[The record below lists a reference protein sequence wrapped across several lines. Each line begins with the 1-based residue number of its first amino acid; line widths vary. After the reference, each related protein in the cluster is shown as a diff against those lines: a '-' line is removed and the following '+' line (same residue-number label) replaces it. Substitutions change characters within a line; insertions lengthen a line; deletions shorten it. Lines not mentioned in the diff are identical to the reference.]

1 MESNLSSRKLQES
14 KQRPNQISTFPAGLK
29 FASVFNDPDEMSSYS
44 TKWGCEY
51 FQISKG
57 KFNGTLKAAHTG
69 TLQIA
74 KATWTSSIMITGDV
88 PENSIVFTM
97 PNRNIP
103 PIFHNENLYSNELA
117 VISYGDEIDFLSKNP
132 QDMYVVSIDKD
143 LINRYSVAL
152 LGKEVDDIQI
162 NSNRLKIKD
171 RLSQME
177 LSNLWEETIN
187 LILSSDLDLSDIDV
201 ANKIEDEMI
210 RSILYNSA
218 PTESNPSRS
227 ERHRAAKQARQYILE
242 NSKKQISIL
251 DICEAVCAAERTLY
265 LGFGELYGLTPKA
278 FLKYLRLHQA
288 RRELLLAEP
297 GTTVTNVAYRWKFYH
312 LSRFATYYYEVFNE
326 YPSETLKHS
335 LAL

>member
-1 MESNLSSRKLQES
+1 MSSRKLQ
-14 KQRPNQISTFPAGLK
+14 KPKKKPNQISIFPAGLK
-29 FASVFNDPDEMSSYS
+29 FSSVFDDPDEMSSYS

-57 KFNGTLKAAHTG
+57 KFNGALKAAHTG

-88 PENSIVFTM
+88 PEKSIVFTM
-97 PNRNIP
+97 PNRNAP
-103 PIFHNENLYSNELA
+103 PIFHNENLYSTELA
-117 VISYGDEIDFLSKNP
+117 VIRYGDEIDFLSKNP
-132 QDMYVVSIDKD
+132 QDMFVVSIDKE

-152 LGKEVDDIQI
+152 LGKEIDDIQI

-177 LSNLWEETIN
+177 LRNLWEETIN
-187 LILSSDLDLSDIDV
+187 LILSSGLDLSDIDV

-210 RSILYNSA
+210 RSILFNSA
-218 PTESNPSRS
+218 PSDSNPPRA
-227 ERHRAAKQARQYILE
+227 ERHRAAKQAKQYILE

-251 DICEAVCAAERTLY
+251 NICEAAGAAERTLY

-278 FLKYLRLHQA
+278 FLKYSRLHHA
-288 RRELLLAEP
+288 RKELLRAEP
-297 GTTVTNVAYRWKFYH
+297 GSTVTKVAYKWKFYSFKP
-312 LSRFATYYYEVFNE
+312 LCEV
-326 YPSETLKHS
+326 L
-335 LAL
+335 L

>member
-1 MESNLSSRKLQES
+1 MSSRKLQES
-14 KQRPNQISTFPAGLK
+14 KQKPNQISTFPAGLK
-29 FASVFNDPDEMSSYS
+29 FSSVFDDPDEMSSYS

-51 FQISKG
+51 FQISRG
-57 KFNGTLKAAHTG
+57 KFNGALKAAHTG

-88 PENSIVFTM
+88 PVNSIVFTM
-97 PNRNIP
+97 PNRNTP
-103 PIFHNENLYSNELA
+103 PIFHNENLYSTELA
-117 VISYGDEIDFLSKNP
+117 VIRYGDEIDFLSKNP
-132 QDMYVVSIDKD
+132 QDMFVVSIDKE

-152 LGKEVDDIQI
+152 LGKEIDNIQI

-177 LSNLWEETIN
+177 LRDLWEETIN

-201 ANKIEDEMI
+201 ANKIEEDMI
-210 RSILYNSA
+210 RSILCNSA
-218 PTESNPSRS
+218 PSDSKATRA
-227 ERHRAAKQARQYILE
+227 ERHLAAKLAKQYICE

-251 DICEAVCAAERTLY
+251 DICETVGATERTLY

-278 FLKYLRLHQA
+278 FLKYLRLHHA
-288 RRELLLAEP
+288 RKDFLRAEP
-297 GTTVTNVAYRWKFYH
+297 GSTVTNVAYKWKFYH
-312 LSRFATYYYEVFNE
+312 LSRFARYYYEVFKE
-326 YPSETLKHS
+326 YPSETLKRT